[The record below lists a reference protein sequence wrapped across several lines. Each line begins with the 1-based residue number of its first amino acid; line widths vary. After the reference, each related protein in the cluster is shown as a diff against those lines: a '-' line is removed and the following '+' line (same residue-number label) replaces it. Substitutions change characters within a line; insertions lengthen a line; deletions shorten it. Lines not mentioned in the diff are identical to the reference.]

1 MCFIQIVTRYMRH
14 ASGNVTMAT
23 DQQDMMDEKDAE
35 AWMKDRVML
44 IKNMVYKQAVEFFA
58 KATMVNYYITIN
70 IYCVCNCNV

>member
-1 MCFIQIVTRYMRH
+1 MRH

-44 IKNMVYKQAVEFFA
+44 IKNMVYKQATEFFA
-58 KATMVNYYITIN
+58 KATMVNY
-70 IYCVCNCNV
+70 NV